1 MQGLARTREKPR
13 VQEQWVA
20 MKKQCE
26 EQWETMKIQAMDYVR
41 L

>member
-1 MQGLARTREKPR
+1 MQGLARTRERPP